1 MRAFYTATK
10 SIICRLSAIF
20 TGFVIVGRIFL
31 TAFSWDSVPIFLI
44 ASRRDFCWKYGR
56 LPVFNKGWV
65 TTGHVLTCRNLFQA
79 HLGKISVIIE
89 NAENIDTGTLEIFVN
104 AKRTIA
110 ALVRIFP
117 EALNLA
123 RGWRLI
129 TVGDTEIENVDGETT
144 RQSLRRSETVTGLF
158 ALDGFQ
164 YELLGVIRRQTW
176 LE

>member
-1 MRAFYTATK
+1 M
-10 SIICRLSAIF
+10 
-20 TGFVIVGRIFL
+20 
-31 TAFSWDSVPIFLI
+31 
-44 ASRRDFCWKYGR
+44 
-56 LPVFNKGWV
+56 
-65 TTGHVLTCRNLFQA
+65 
-79 HLGKISVIIE
+79 IIE
-89 NAENIDTGTLEIFVN
+89 NAENIDIGTLEIFVN